1 MQNNN
6 KETGL
11 KQSADCSPEHPA
23 GQDVLGHIHPMSQ
36 MIREIYEIF
45 KSIGYDIAFGPELE
59 TEYYNFDALNVPA
72 DHSSR
77 DMQDTFWLK
86 QTSAE
91 ICSPDQP
98 KADLGVKPDPKNPS
112 SEKLLMRTHTS
123 PVQIRYMENHKPPLK
138 VIMPGRVFRNEAT
151 DATHEANFFQ
161 LEGLCVGTDITM
173 KDLKGLLEYFFEKF
187 FGEEIQV
194 RFRPSFF
201 PFVEPG
207 VEVDV
212 FTKGK
217 WMEVMG
223 AGMVHPKVLA
233 GVGIDPEEFRGF
245 AFGLGLDRF
254 AMIKYGIPD
263 VRMLYQPDLR
273 IFNQF

>member
-6 KETGL
+6 TE
-11 KQSADCSPEHPA
+11 Q
-23 GQDVLGHIHPMSQ
+23 GHIHPMSQ

-45 KSIGYDIAFGPELE
+45 KSIGYDIAYGPELE

-77 DMQDTFWLK
+77 DMQDTFWV
-86 QTSAE
+86 
-91 ICSPDQP
+91 
-98 KADLGVKPDPKNPS
+98 KADPKNS
-112 SEKLLMRTHTS
+112 NTEKLLMRTHTS
-123 PVQIRYMENHKPPLK
+123 SVQIRYMEKNKPPFK
-138 VIMPGRVFRNEAT
+138 VIMPGRVYRNEAT
-151 DATHEANFFQ
+151 DATHEANFVQ
-161 LEGLCVGTDITM
+161 LEGLCVGKDITM

-212 FTKGK
+212 FTNGK

-223 AGMVHPKVLA
+223 AGMVHPKVLE
-233 GVGIDPEEFRGF
+233 GVNVDTNEYRGF

>member
-6 KETGL
+6 LE
-11 KQSADCSPEHPA
+11 Q
-23 GQDVLGHIHPMSQ
+23 GHIHPMSQ

-86 QTSAE
+86 QNSSE
-91 ICSPDQP
+91 FCSPEHPAERDV
-98 KADLGVKPDPKNPS
+98 LGLKQSVNLSKD
-112 SEKLLMRTHTS
+112 KLLMRTHTS

-233 GVGIDPEEFRGF
+233 GVNVDPEEYRGF

-263 VRMLYQPDLR
+263 VRMIYQPDLR

>member
-1 MQNNN
+1 MSNNN
-6 KETGL
+6 TESGL
-11 KQSADCSPEHPA
+11 KQSADCSPDQPKA
-23 GQDVLGHIHPMSQ
+23 DLGHIHPMSQ

-59 TEYYNFDALNVPA
+59 TEYYNFDSLNVPA

-77 DMQDTFWLK
+77 DMQDTFW
-86 QTSAE
+86 
-91 ICSPDQP
+91 
-98 KADLGVKPDPKNPS
+98 VKPDSKNPS

-161 LEGLCVGTDITM
+161 LEGLCVGKDITM

-212 FTKGK
+212 FTRGK

-223 AGMVHPKVLA
+223 AGMVHPKVLS

-263 VRMLYQPDLR
+263 VRMIYQPDLR

>member
-6 KETGL
+6 TE
-11 KQSADCSPEHPA
+11 Q
-23 GQDVLGHIHPMSQ
+23 GHIHPMSQ

-45 KSIGYDIAFGPELE
+45 KSIGYDIAYGPELE

-77 DMQDTFWLK
+77 DMQDTFW
-86 QTSAE
+86 
-91 ICSPDQP
+91 
-98 KADLGVKPDPKNPS
+98 VKPDPKNLT

-123 PVQIRYMENHKPPLK
+123 SVQIRYMEKNKPPFK
-138 VIMPGRVFRNEAT
+138 VIMPGRVYRNEAT
-151 DATHEANFFQ
+151 DATHEANFVQ
-161 LEGLCVGTDITM
+161 LEGLCVGKDITM
-173 KDLKGLLEYFFEKF
+173 KDLKGLLVYFFEKF

-212 FTKGK
+212 FTNGK

-223 AGMVHPKVLA
+223 AGMVHPKVLE
-233 GVGIDPEEFRGF
+233 GVNVDTNEYRGF

>member
-1 MQNNN
+1 MQSNNSE
-6 KETGL
+6 KI
-11 KQSADCSPEHPA
+11 
-23 GQDVLGHIHPMSQ
+23 VGHIHPMSQ

-45 KSIGYDIAFGPELE
+45 SAIGYDIAFGPELE

-86 QTSAE
+86 Q
-91 ICSPDQP
+91 
-98 KADLGVKPDPKNPS
+98 DPKIRTPD
-112 SEKLLMRTHTS
+112 KLLMRTHTS
-123 PVQIRYMENHKPPLK
+123 PVQIRYMESNKPPFK

-161 LEGLCVGTDITM
+161 LEGLCVGPDITM
-173 KDLKGLLEYFFEKF
+173 KDLKGMLEYFFEKF
-187 FGEEIQV
+187 FGEEVKV

-223 AGMVHPKVLA
+223 AGMVHPKVLSGA
-233 GVGIDPEEFRGF
+233 GVDPEEYRGF

>member
-1 MQNNN
+1 MSNNN
-6 KETGL
+6 TEKNE
-11 KQSADCSPEHPA
+11 
-23 GQDVLGHIHPMSQ
+23 GHIHPIPQ
-36 MIREIYEIF
+36 MIRDIYEIF
-45 KSIGYDIAFGPELE
+45 RTIGYDIAFGPELE
-59 TEYYNFDALNVPA
+59 TEYYNFDALNMPA

-86 QTSAE
+86 Q
-91 ICSPDQP
+91 
-98 KADLGVKPDPKNPS
+98 DPNNPNL
-112 SEKLLMRTHTS
+112 EKLLMRTQTS
-123 PVQIRYMENHKPPLK
+123 PVQIRYMESHKPPLK
-138 VIMPGRVFRNEAT
+138 VIMPGRVYRNEST

-161 LEGLCVGTDITM
+161 LEGLCVGKDITM

-212 FTKGK
+212 FTRGK

-223 AGMVHPKVLA
+223 AGMVHPKVLS

-263 VRMLYQPDLR
+263 VRMIYQPDLR

>member
-6 KETGL
+6 QE
-11 KQSADCSPEHPA
+11 Q
-23 GQDVLGHIHPMSQ
+23 GHIHPMSQ
-36 MIREIYEIF
+36 MIRDIYEIF
-45 KSIGYDIAFGPELE
+45 KTIGYDIAFGPELE

-86 QTSAE
+86 QDSKSTT
-91 ICSPDQP
+91 PD
-98 KADLGVKPDPKNPS
+98 
-112 SEKLLMRTHTS
+112 KLLMRTHTS
-123 PVQIRYMENHKPPLK
+123 PVQIRYMENNKPPLK

-161 LEGLCVGTDITM
+161 LEGLCVGSDITM
-173 KDLKGLLEYFFEKF
+173 KDLKGMLEYFFEKF
-187 FGEEIQV
+187 FGEEVQV

-223 AGMVHPKVLA
+223 AGMVHPKVLS

>member
-1 MQNNN
+1 
-6 KETGL
+6 
-11 KQSADCSPEHPA
+11 
-23 GQDVLGHIHPMSQ
+23 
-36 MIREIYEIF
+36 
-45 KSIGYDIAFGPELE
+45 
-59 TEYYNFDALNVPA
+59 
-72 DHSSR
+72 
-77 DMQDTFWLK
+77 
-86 QTSAE
+86 
-91 ICSPDQP
+91 
-98 KADLGVKPDPKNPS
+98 
-112 SEKLLMRTHTS
+112 
-123 PVQIRYMENHKPPLK
+123 

-161 LEGLCVGTDITM
+161 LEGLCVGPDITM

-194 RFRPSFF
+194 RFRPSYF

-223 AGMVHPKVLA
+223 AGMVHPKVLSGA
-233 GVGIDPEEFRGF
+233 GVNSEEFRGF

-273 IFNQF
+273 VFNQF

>member
-6 KETGL
+6 SE
-11 KQSADCSPEHPA
+11 
-23 GQDVLGHIHPMSQ
+23 GHIHPISQ

-72 DHSSR
+72 DHPSR

-86 QTSAE
+86 NSISNSFGKNNLDSEQNSFAEKLLLRTQTSA
-91 ICSPDQP
+91 IQ
-98 KADLGVKPDPKNPS
+98 V
-112 SEKLLMRTHTS
+112 
-123 PVQIRYMENHKPPLK
+123 RYMENKKPPYK
-138 VIMPGRVFRNEAT
+138 VIAPGRVFRNEAT

-161 LEGLCVGTDITM
+161 LEALCVGKDVTM
-173 KDLKGLLEYFFEKF
+173 RDLKGTLEYFFEKF
-187 FGEEIQV
+187 FGEEIKV
-194 RFRPSFF
+194 RFRPSYF

-212 FTKGK
+212 FTRGK

-223 AGMVHPKVLA
+223 AGMVHPKVLSSA
-233 GVGIDPEEFRGF
+233 GVDTNEYRGF

-263 VRMLYQPDLR
+263 IRMLYQPDLR

>member
-1 MQNNN
+1 MSNNN
-6 KETGL
+6 SDQSAEL
-11 KQSADCSPEHPA
+11 KQTSSEVCSLD
-23 GQDVLGHIHPMSQ
+23 QQKSDSGHIHPMSQ

-45 KSIGYDIAFGPELE
+45 RSIGYDIAFGPELE
-59 TEYYNFDALNVPA
+59 TEYYNFDSLNVPA

-77 DMQDTFWLK
+77 DMQDTFW
-86 QTSAE
+86 
-91 ICSPDQP
+91 
-98 KADLGVKPDPKNPS
+98 VKPDLKNPT
-112 SEKLLMRTHTS
+112 SEKLLLRTHTS
-123 PVQIRYMENHKPPLK
+123 SVQIRYMEKHKPPFK

-151 DATHEANFFQ
+151 DATHEANFLQ
-161 LEGLCVGTDITM
+161 LEGLCVGKNVTM

-187 FGEEIQV
+187 FGENVQV
-194 RFRPSFF
+194 RFRPSYF

-233 GVGIDPEEFRGF
+233 GVNVDPEEYRGF

>member
-1 MQNNN
+1 MSNNN
-6 KETGL
+6 TE
-11 KQSADCSPEHPA
+11 S
-23 GQDVLGHIHPMSQ
+23 GHIHPMSQ

-45 KSIGYDIAFGPELE
+45 KSIGYDISFGPELE

-77 DMQDTFWLK
+77 DMQDTFW
-86 QTSAE
+86 
-91 ICSPDQP
+91 
-98 KADLGVKPDPKNPS
+98 VKPDSKNPS
-112 SEKLLMRTHTS
+112 PEKLLMRTHTS
-123 PVQIRYMENHKPPLK
+123 PVQIRYMEKREPPFK

-161 LEGLCVGTDITM
+161 LEGLCVGKDITM

-212 FTKGK
+212 FTRGK

-233 GVGIDPEEFRGF
+233 GVNVDPEEYRGF

-263 VRMLYQPDLR
+263 VRMIYQPDLR